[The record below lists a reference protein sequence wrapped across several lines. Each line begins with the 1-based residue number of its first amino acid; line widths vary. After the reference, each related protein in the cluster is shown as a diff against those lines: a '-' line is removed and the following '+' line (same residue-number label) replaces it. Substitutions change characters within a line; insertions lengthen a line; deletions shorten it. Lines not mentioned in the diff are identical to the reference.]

1 MSGLIKRFVEL
12 TRTAA
17 VLLLSSAAMN
27 GALGQSPDVAAAVDQ
42 PILMQADEMRYDSE
56 YDIVT
61 ASGHVEVSQQQ
72 RVLLAD
78 SISYNRKQD
87 LLSASGNVSLMEP
100 TGEVLFAEYMELTG
114 DLKDGVIRDLRLI
127 LADNARM
134 AANGA
139 RRSAGD
145 RTEMSKAVYSPCDL
159 CPEDPTRAPLWQV
172 KAVKVIHDTES
183 KTIEYRDAWMEVA
196 GVPVMYT
203 PYLSHPDPTVRR
215 RSGLLAPST
224 GGSSD
229 LGYVA
234 EVSYFIDIA
243 PNIDATLTPIY
254 TSKEG
259 PVLATEYRH
268 LFAKGSLE
276 MSGSIT
282 NDSRDET
289 RGHIRSKGRYDINDT
304 WRSGFNLDR
313 STDDTYL
320 RRYGFGDKGTLT
332 SRAYAEGFRQRNYA
346 AVSAYSFQGLEVGD
360 DPGKTP
366 IILPLVDFNH
376 IGEPDRFGGR
386 TQMDI
391 NLLGL
396 TRTDG
401 TDSRRV
407 STNVGWA
414 RPFDG
419 PIGDQYTLTA
429 SLRGDA
435 YHVEDVVR
443 ASKPGTFTGATG
455 RIYPQASLDWRWP
468 LIRRETESVHQM
480 LVPLASFVA
489 SPYGGNPE
497 NIPNEDSQDFE
508 FDDTNLFSTN
518 RFTGLDRVEGGPRI
532 NYGVRWGIYGDQGGR
547 STILL
552 GQSYRVKRDDTF
564 LDGSG
569 LEGNLSD
576 YVARVDIAPS
586 ERLDF
591 LYRTRLDKDNL
602 EAKRHEFQIS
612 AGPKALRLALGYLY
626 IDRQIGSEF
635 AGREEIR
642 YAVKGQLS
650 RYWRAGINA
659 VHDLSEDEGLRAL
672 GISLTYED
680 ECLIFTTSLG
690 RTFFEDRDLK
700 PTDSIIL
707 RLMFKTLGEVETSV
721 R

>member
-1 MSGLIKRFVEL
+1 MPGQTRFFPTFAQAAFVLALSGW
-12 TRTAA
+12 AW
-17 VLLLSSAAMN
+17 S
-27 GALGQSPDVAAAVDQ
+27 GAQGQSPNLPIAPDV
-42 PILMQADEMRYDSE
+42 PILLQADEMRYDSE
-56 YDIVT
+56 FDIVT
-61 ASGHVEVSQQQ
+61 ANGNVEISQQQ

-78 SISYNRKQD
+78 TVSYNRKQD
-87 LLSASGNVSLMEP
+87 LVTASGNVSLMEP
-100 TGEVLFAEYMELTG
+100 TGEVLFAEFMELTG
-114 DLKDGVIRDLRLI
+114 DLKDGVIRDIRLI

-139 RRSAGD
+139 RRSAGE
-145 RTEMSKAVYSPCDL
+145 RTEMSNAVYSPCDL
-159 CPEDPTRAPLWQV
+159 CPDDPSRAPLWQV
-172 KAVKVIHDTES
+172 KAVKVTHDTQS
-183 KTIEYRDAWMEVA
+183 KTIEYRDAWLEVA

-215 RSGLLAPST
+215 RSGFVSPSM
-224 GGSSD
+224 GGLSD

-234 EVSYFIDIA
+234 EVSYFFDIA

-259 PVLATEYRH
+259 PVFAAEYRH
-268 LFAKGSLE
+268 LFTKGSLE

-282 NDSRDET
+282 NDSKDDT
-289 RGHIRSKGRYDINDT
+289 RGHIRGKGRYDINET

-313 STDDTYL
+313 ASDDTYL
-320 RRYGFGDKGTLT
+320 RRYRYGDKGTLT
-332 SRAYAEGFRQRNYA
+332 SRVFAEGFRQRNYA
-346 AVSAYSFQGLEVGD
+346 SVNAYSFQGLEAGD

-366 IILPLVDFNH
+366 IILPLIDFNH
-376 IGEPDRFGGR
+376 VGEPDRFGGR
-386 TQMDI
+386 TQMDV
-391 NLLGL
+391 NVLGL

-401 TDSRRV
+401 TDSRRL
-407 STNVGWA
+407 STGVGWV

-419 PIGDQYTLTA
+419 PIGDQYTVTA

-443 ASKPGTFTGATG
+443 ASKPDTFTGATG
-455 RIYPQASLDWRWP
+455 RVYPQVSLDWRWP
-468 LIRRETESVHQM
+468 LVRRDTDTVHQILM
-480 LVPLASFVA
+480 PIASFVA

-518 RFTGLDRVEGGPRI
+518 RFTGLDRVEGGPRV
-532 NYGVRWGIYGDQGGR
+532 NYGLRWGVYGNQGGR
-547 STILL
+547 TSILF
-552 GQSYRVKRDDTF
+552 GQSYRVKSDDTF
-564 LDGSG
+564 VEGSG
-569 LEGNLSD
+569 LESNLSD
-576 YVARVDIAPS
+576 IVARVDIAPS

-612 AGPKALRLALGYLY
+612 TGPRALRLSLGYLY
-626 IDRQIGSEF
+626 IDRHVGSEF

-642 YAVKGQLS
+642 YAVTGQLS
-650 RYWRAGINA
+650 RYWRAGVSAI
-659 VHDLSEDEGLRAL
+659 HDLSEDEGLRAL
-672 GISLTYED
+672 GLNLTYED
-680 ECLIFTTSLG
+680 ECLIFVTSLG

-700 PTDSIIL
+700 PTDSIVL
-707 RLMFKTLGEVETSV
+707 RLVFKTLGEVETSV